1 VKGGLPA
8 LARANLYATAISH
21 LGRSVDGTGFGAWI
35 VELAFFCEETRT
47 DEVVKLINEERSVA
61 GFPEVTD
68 LPAVEEDLAA
78 RRLFY
83 RTAIKSG
90 LNALAPAELIAA
102 MTVAVDVTTE
112 HGRRH
117 APLLIDDLVDSYEL
131 EIQGFLGKE
140 EANIAR
146 VVETIQQAAD
156 AGRETAPLLE
166 RVGTI
171 VRNWDRV
178 AQPIQLSRESRGL
191 RHDGSRTLATQLRD
205 LALHLHNDHG
215 YLEDA
220 LNITALIQQV
230 FAEVAEVATWAA
242 QDLATLQG
250 LAEQREA
257 TARASRTASEQWA
270 REITYE
276 AEIGVVLK
284 NRLKISPDGIE
295 WRGQSWPLETISQ
308 VRWGGVSHSINGIP
322 TGTEYKV
329 HFQGAARAGSVTTRK
344 EAIYLE
350 FTSRLWRTVGV
361 RLLTEM
367 LGEFQQGK
375 TLIFGPAAVD
385 DRGARIPIH
394 KFFSRNES
402 IYSPWSDLLINNGP
416 GYFQISS
423 ASNKN
428 AHAELSYLDVDNVHI
443 LEWAIQALWKKG
455 GPTLS
460 SLLRGGS

>member
-1 VKGGLPA
+1 VDLFCNPFYLLEATPRDHRRRIQELAEAKSLTVSSDVCAKARADLTNPRLRLAAEIAWLPGLGPVRAQEVLSVVRQDPEALRVKGGLPA

-178 AQPIQLSRESRGL
+178 AQPIQLSRESR
-191 RHDGSRTLATQLRD
+191 R
-205 LALHLHNDHG
+205 NC
-215 YLEDA
+215 E
-220 LNITALIQQV
+220 
-230 FAEVAEVATWAA
+230 
-242 QDLATLQG
+242 
-250 LAEQREA
+250 
-257 TARASRTASEQWA
+257 
-270 REITYE
+270 
-276 AEIGVVLK
+276 
-284 NRLKISPDGIE
+284 
-295 WRGQSWPLETISQ
+295 
-308 VRWGGVSHSINGIP
+308 
-322 TGTEYKV
+322 
-329 HFQGAARAGSVTTRK
+329 
-344 EAIYLE
+344 
-350 FTSRLWRTVGV
+350 TSRFICITTMGIWR
-361 RLLTEM
+361 M
-367 LGEFQQGK
+367 
-375 TLIFGPAAVD
+375 P
-385 DRGARIPIH
+385 
-394 KFFSRNES
+394 
-402 IYSPWSDLLINNGP
+402 
-416 GYFQISS
+416 
-423 ASNKN
+423 
-428 AHAELSYLDVDNVHI
+428 
-443 LEWAIQALWKKG
+443 
-455 GPTLS
+455 
-460 SLLRGGS
+460 